1 MVLIREFGS
10 QGRYTFALAKHQNM
24 NILLTA
30 NNSLFSFS
38 DAIAAT
44 SRFKAHPMITFA
56 ALNRVEVTLHTS
68 AGQEK
73 YRVEEK
79 DEICF
84 IYKHQRGLF
93 GFTYFKKLAQARSR
107 ENALKIIH
115 ILSAG
120 EVFHW
125 EVSPVDYFEGGEF

>member
-1 MVLIREFGS
+1 
-10 QGRYTFALAKHQNM
+10 M
-24 NILLTA
+24 NILLTV
-30 NNSLFSFS
+30 NKSLFSLP

-56 ALNRVEVTLHTS
+56 TMNRVEVTLHTS

-79 DEICF
+79 DDIYF
-84 IYKHQRGLF
+84 IYKPQRGFF

-120 EVFHW
+120 EVYHW
-125 EVSPVDYFEGGEF
+125 EVSPVDYFEGSEF